1 MSGISRSKLR
11 RRNIWFNCPYSNN
24 LSTNIIR
31 KLLML
36 LDKHLPKSNS
46 LHKIF
51 NRNNVKMSFSFM
63 YNFGTIINSHKKIM
77 NNSILKPSVPSC
89 NCRVNDSWFFSGPCL
104 QSSLVYVSKAKAPN
118 ITKNKPHDISLTE
131 NTFNDRFYKCKNSFK

>member
-1 MSGISRSKLR
+1 
-11 RRNIWFNCPYSNN
+11 
-24 LSTNIIR
+24 
-31 KLLML
+31 
-36 LDKHLPKSNS
+36 
-46 LHKIF
+46 
-51 NRNNVKMSFSFM
+51 MSFSFM

-89 NCRVNDSWFFSGPCL
+89 NCRVNDSCLFSGSCL

-118 ITKNKPHDISLTE
+118 ITKKKPHDISLTE